1 MNITN
6 YALMIVR
13 CSQNVETTAFGKQ
26 MRYISVVVALLF
38 GCLLG
43 IINGQ
48 IELQRMLMNITTSN
62 GSEFVLHHDIH
73 DTRLYLSTPSP
84 LINDEPNVRYT
95 MVVHSR
101 DKLALKVDVIKFRAG
116 MAEEHYDISDMTS
129 KLVRPV
135 TAEVIN
141 SLEALC
147 PDIHFI
153 CKAIKEAGLRKTT
166 QLRRR
171 IPEKVRRLLP
181 AFPTTYERVV
191 YSAMSPFFIQ
201 LQTQI
206 PKRFEMV
213 PRSTLAKKQAE
224 EAPPPTFSFSLSGH
238 DRAGR
243 VASMQTS
250 FGTEGIRM
258 AIQSHHASI
267 RDLYNDESY
276 LK

>member
-1 MNITN
+1 M
-6 YALMIVR
+6 
-13 CSQNVETTAFGKQ
+13 AFGKQ
-26 MRYISVVVALLF
+26 MRGIPSFLVALLF
-38 GCLLG
+38 ACLAY
-43 IINGQ
+43 GQ
-48 IELQRMLMNITTSN
+48 IELQRMLMNITTGN

-84 LINDEPNVRYT
+84 LDDERTVRFT

-101 DKLALKVDVIKFRAG
+101 DKLALKVDVIRFRAG
-116 MAEEHYDISDMTS
+116 MAEEHYDISDMAS
-129 KLVRPV
+129 KMVRPV

-147 PDIHFI
+147 PDIHFV

-201 LQTQI
+201 LQSQI

-213 PRSTLAKKQAE
+213 PRGTLAKKAAE
-224 EAPPPTFSFSLSGH
+224 DAPPPTFSFSLSGH

-243 VASMQTS
+243 AASMQTS

-258 AIQSHHASI
+258 AIQSHHASV